1 MEIIQIPEEHALV
14 ELSSIEIRA
23 LLKAWRRALDDMD
36 EESVRGKFDMTRD
49 GAWDLD
55 RRLSEALDVAQ
66 HNSPDHSGKRR

>member
-23 LLKAWRRALDDMD
+23 LWKAWRRTLDDMD
-36 EESVRGKFDMTRD
+36 EESFRGKFEMTKD
-49 GAWDLD
+49 GAWRLD

-66 HNSPDHSGKRR
+66 RNSPD